1 MAEMLTEEAVGL
13 LTAFLD
19 IIRRALVAGRDVF
32 PYRQILLIYEK
43 LIENRQ
49 VSFSLY
55 DGESGRSAGA
65 AVLRMSEGGVER
77 VPHQMADPQWHVRL
91 SRAYIEKV
99 VAGADQYAIHPELL
113 DWEWMKSRGA
123 FRDAGRGGHGHDC
136 LKVRDL
142 MTPVVMTVQ
151 LGDTVQ
157 SASALMRKLD
167 IGALAVVNGGGTVVG
182 MLTDRDIV
190 VRACADGLDCGS
202 TRVSEVM
209 TAGVVSCPED
219 AWEADAA
226 WIMESLKIRRLIAVD
241 RLEQPAGILS
251 LGDMAARSRDASIA
265 ARVLTAVSSPEEAE
279 L

>member
-19 IIRRALVAGRDVF
+19 IIHRALVARREVF
-32 PYRQILLIYEK
+32 PYRQILLIFER

-55 DGESGRSAGA
+55 DGESGRSVGA
-65 AVLRMSEGGVER
+65 AVMRMSARGMER
-77 VPHQMADPQWHVRL
+77 VPDPLADPQWHVRL
-91 SRAYIEKV
+91 NRSYIEKV
-99 VAGADQYAIHPELL
+99 VADSGAYAAHPELL
-113 DWEWMKSRGA
+113 DWEWMKSRAA
-123 FRDAGRGGHGHDC
+123 FRDARRPRQGHGC
-136 LKVRDL
+136 LRVHDL
-142 MTPVVMTVQ
+142 MTPVVVTVY
-151 LGDTVQ
+151 LGDTIQ
-157 SASALMRKLD
+157 NASALMRKLD

-190 VRACADGLDCGS
+190 LRACADGLDCGC

-219 AWEADAA
+219 AAEEDAA

-241 RLEQPAGILS
+241 RLEQPVGILS
-251 LGDMAARSRDASIA
+251 LGDVAVRSDDASITA
-265 ARVLTAVSSPEEAE
+265 HLLAAVSSPEEAE
-279 L
+279 F

>member
-1 MAEMLTEEAVGL
+1 MAEILTKEAVGL

-19 IIRRALVAGRDVF
+19 INYRALVARRAVF
-32 PYRQILLIYEK
+32 PYRQIVLIFER

-55 DGESGRSAGA
+55 DGESGRSGGA
-65 AVLRMSEGGVER
+65 AVIRMSAGEFER
-77 VPHQMADPQWHVRL
+77 VPETLADPQWHVRL
-91 SRAYIEKV
+91 NRSYIESV
-99 VAGADQYAIHPELL
+99 VADSGNYVVHPELL
-113 DWEWMKSRGA
+113 DWEWMKSRAA
-123 FRDAGRGGHGHDC
+123 FRDVRRPRLGYGGLRVH
-136 LKVRDL
+136 DL
-142 MTPVVMTVQ
+142 MTPVVVTVY

-157 SASALMRKLD
+157 NASALMRKLD

-190 VRACADGLDCGS
+190 LRACADGLDCGR

-219 AWEADAA
+219 AAEGDAA

-241 RLEQPAGILS
+241 RLEQPVGILS
-251 LGDMAARSRDASIA
+251 LGDVAVRSNDISITARLLA
-265 ARVLTAVSSPEEAE
+265 AVSSPEEAE
-279 L
+279 F

>member
-77 VPHQMADPQWHVRL
+77 VPHQMADPQWQVRL

-99 VAGADQYAIHPELL
+99 VAGADHYAIHPELL

-123 FRDAGRGGHGHDC
+123 FRDAGRGAHGHDC

-219 AWEADAA
+219 ALEADAA

-251 LGDMAARSRDASIA
+251 LGDMAARSGDASIA